1 MWPELC
7 FPGRLAATVPGPP
20 GPVAWK
26 ADAVRRHRKVV
37 AALGL
42 LLVLAVTG
50 VLAVEVGWPH
60 YRPPLRAGEG
70 YGIDVSAH
78 QGTIDWGAVATDGV
92 HAAYVKATE
101 GATFRDPRFEE
112 NWRGARAAGLQV
124 GAYHF
129 FTLCRGGAEQAT
141 NLLSALAG
149 VDGATGSGTLPV
161 AVDLELSGNCS
172 ARPPREQVQ
181 AEVDAFVEAVEAATG
196 RPVVYYLLDGWA
208 DRYPTTTERPHW
220 VRSMP
225 WRPAGD
231 WVWWQV
237 NSRARV
243 DGIDGPVDL
252 NVLRAP
258 D

>member
-1 MWPELC
+1 
-7 FPGRLAATVPGPP
+7 
-20 GPVAWK
+20 
-26 ADAVRRHRKVV
+26 V

-42 LLVLAVTG
+42 VLVLAVIG
-50 VLAVEVGWPH
+50 VLAVEVGWPR
-60 YRPPLRAGEG
+60 YRPPLRAGES

-78 QGTIDWGAVATDGV
+78 QGSVDWGAVAADGV

-101 GATFRDPRFEE
+101 GATFRDPRFAE

-129 FTLCRGGAEQAT
+129 FTLCRSGADQAT
-141 NLLSALAG
+141 NLISTLAG
-149 VDGATGSGTLPV
+149 VDGASGSGTLPV

-172 ARPPREQVQ
+172 ARPPRAQVQ

-196 RPVVYYLLDGWA
+196 RPVVYYLLGSWA
-208 DRYPTTTERPHW
+208 ERYPPTSDRTHW
-220 VRSMP
+220 VRRLL
-225 WRPAGD
+225 WRPDGD
-231 WVWWQV
+231 WAWWQV

-252 NVLRAP
+252 NVVKTP

>member
-1 MWPELC
+1 M
-7 FPGRLAATVPGPP
+7 
-20 GPVAWK
+20 
-26 ADAVRRHRKVV
+26 RRHRRFV

-42 LLVLAVTG
+42 LLVLAVIG
-50 VLAVEVGWPH
+50 VLSVKVGWPH
-60 YRPPLRAGEG
+60 YRPPLRSGER

-78 QGTIDWGAVATDGV
+78 QGAIDWGAVAADGV

-129 FTLCRGGAEQAT
+129 FTLCRGGATQAT
-141 NLLSALAG
+141 NLLSELG
-149 VDGATGSGTLPV
+149 QVGGTQGSGTLPV

-172 ARPPREQVQ
+172 ARPPRAQVQ
-181 AEVDAFVEAVEAATG
+181 AQVDAFVEAVEAATG
-196 RPVVYYLLDGWA
+196 RPVVYYLLGSWA
-208 DRYPTTTERPHW
+208 DRYPPSGERPHW
-220 VRSMP
+220 VRSLLR
-225 WRPAGD
+225 RPGGE
-231 WVWWQV
+231 WLWWQV

-252 NVLRAP
+252 NVARAP

>member
-1 MWPELC
+1 M
-7 FPGRLAATVPGPP
+7 
-20 GPVAWK
+20 
-26 ADAVRRHRKVV
+26 

-42 LLVLAVTG
+42 VLVLAVIG
-50 VLAVEVGWPH
+50 VLAVEVGWPR
-60 YRPPLRAGEG
+60 YRPPLRAGES

-78 QGTIDWGAVATDGV
+78 QGSIDWGAVAADGV

-101 GATFRDPRFEE
+101 GATFRDPRFAE

-129 FTLCRGGAEQAT
+129 FTLCRSGADQAT
-141 NLLSALAG
+141 NLISTLAG
-149 VDGATGSGTLPV
+149 VDGASGSGTLPV

-172 ARPPREQVQ
+172 ARPPRAQVQ

-196 RPVVYYLLDGWA
+196 RPVVYYLLGSWA
-208 DRYPTTTERPHW
+208 ERYPPTSDRTHW
-220 VRSMP
+220 ARRLL
-225 WRPAGD
+225 WRPDGD
-231 WVWWQV
+231 WAWWQV

-252 NVLRAP
+252 NVVKTP

>member
-1 MWPELC
+1 M
-7 FPGRLAATVPGPP
+7 
-20 GPVAWK
+20 
-26 ADAVRRHRKVV
+26 RRHRKFV

-42 LLVLAVTG
+42 LFVLTVVG
-50 VLAVEVGWPH
+50 VLALEVGWPH
-60 YRPPLRAGEG
+60 YRPPLGAGES

-78 QGTIDWGAVATDGV
+78 QGSIDWGAVAADGI

-101 GATFRDPRFEE
+101 GATFRDPRFED

-141 NLLSALAG
+141 NLLTELG
-149 VDGATGSGTLPV
+149 QVGGTQGSGTLPV

-172 ARPPREQVQ
+172 RRPPR
-181 AEVDAFVEAVEAATG
+181 AEVQREVDTFVTMVERATG
-196 RPVVYYLLDGWA
+196 RPVVYYLLGSWA
-208 DRYPTTTERPHW
+208 ERYPPSSERPHW
-220 VRSMP
+220 VRSLLR
-225 WRPAGD
+225 RPGAD
-231 WVWWQV
+231 WVWWQG

-252 NVLRAP
+252 NVARAP